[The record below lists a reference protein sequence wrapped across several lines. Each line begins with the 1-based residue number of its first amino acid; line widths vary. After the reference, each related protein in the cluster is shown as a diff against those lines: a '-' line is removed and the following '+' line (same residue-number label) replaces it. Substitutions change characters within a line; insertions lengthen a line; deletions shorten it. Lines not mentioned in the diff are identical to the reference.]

1 MADDD
6 REEKEHDFLDHAKSF
21 EWDQVTTML
30 RECPDLI
37 NVHPCGRWSVLHQAA
52 FEGNADVC
60 KQLLGL
66 GADARA
72 LTRSGQTALQV
83 AKGGAKEALAA
94 AGAPARGPP
103 PAEDDAEEGAAEPA
117 AAAEEDEAA
126 PPPMKKAKKATVY
139 HMNINNAVDKEYE
152 YCSLAEIASAP
163 TSALQGL
170 SNKGCGILKK
180 FGVKSVKDLG
190 RWKFYRMAKGI
201 AGLSAAEVEGGRPE
215 WSELNINKAMD
226 KKHEGKALQ
235 DITKLPPSA
244 LQGLAGWADA
254 ELAHFGVETIGA
266 LGEWKFAKWAEWI
279 TDLAEFET
287 NDFTS

>member
-1 MADDD
+1 MVALSVSLTIFSSVA
-6 REEKEHDFLDHAKSF
+6 RIR
-21 EWDQVTTML
+21 TTTT
-30 RECPDLI
+30 
-37 NVHPCGRWSVLHQAA
+37 
-52 FEGNADVC
+52 
-60 KQLLGL
+60 GL
-66 GADARA
+66 EQRPSTRA
-72 LTRSGQTALQV
+72 LVKAGMFGIVWGLKETLSGSSSGSWSKTMSARESNISSSTR
-83 AKGGAKEALAA
+83 
-94 AGAPARGPP
+94 AGLPANWLPIASAPEFIGTQAIGTRLRPRPP
-103 PAEDDAEEGAAEPA
+103 PAAA

-163 TSALQGL
+163 TSALQGI
-170 SNKGCGILKK
+170 SNKGCGVLKK

-201 AGLSAAEVEGGRPE
+201 AGLGAVEVEGGRHE
-215 WSELNINKAMD
+215 VSELNINKAMD

-254 ELAHFGVETIGA
+254 ELAHFGVKTIGA

-287 NDFTS
+287 DDFTS